1 MSRSVDTQP
10 QSNTDTTAQFQR
22 LRREF
27 VEGRITLAEFE
38 QQIEEVQFSHEAP
51 QPLHSLTTRP
61 QNQVRSRPSGR
72 GDGVGGHVTS
82 YLLVMAMLVGIWAL
96 TGADYFWPIWPMMGW
111 GIGVASHVLG
121 LRGGC
126 HSGQDTRTSRGS
138 TQGSHME
145 M

>member
-22 LRREF
+22 LRWEF
-27 VEGRITLAEFE
+27 VEGHITLDEFE
-38 QQIEEVQFSHEAP
+38 EKLAQVQVYHEAP
-51 QPLHSLTTRP
+51 QPPGGLSIAPPHRVP
-61 QNQVRSRPSGR
+61 SRPWEP

-121 LRGGC
+121 GRGGC
-126 HSGQDTRTSRGS
+126 HSGQDTRTFRGRP
-138 TQGSHME
+138 
-145 M
+145 